1 MSSIILA
8 LIGGAILGIAVV
20 GYLYVNGRIAGISGL
35 LAQVLQPKSLLNNL
49 AFWFLSGLFIIPFI
63 YQLFVEPE
71 IVIKS
76 SPIGLIIAGILV
88 GFGTRLGSGC
98 TSGHGICGMSR
109 LSVRSIVATVTFML
123 AGIVTVFVIRHI
135 LGDEKRKMYLR
146 SYLADYLH

>member
-20 GYLYVNGRIAGISGL
+20 GYLYINGRIAGISGL
-35 LAQVLQPKSLLNNL
+35 LAQVLQPKSLLNNP

-109 LSVRSIVATVTFML
+109 LSVRSIFATVTFML
-123 AGIVTVFVIRHI
+123 AGIVSVFVIRHI
-135 LGDEKRKMYLR
+135 LGV
-146 SYLADYLH
+146 AI

>member
-8 LIGGAILGIAVV
+8 LVGGSILGISVV

-35 LAQVLQPKSLLNNL
+35 LAQVLQPKSLLNNP
-49 AFWFLSGLFIIPFI
+49 AFWFLSGLFTIPFI
-63 YQLFVEPE
+63 YQLFFEPE

-76 SPIGLIIAGILV
+76 SPLGVIIAGLLV

-98 TSGHGICGMSR
+98 TSGHGICGISR

-123 AGIVTVFVIRHI
+123 AGIVTVFVIRHV
-135 LGDEKRKMYLR
+135 LGV
-146 SYLADYLH
+146 AI